1 MNTDSHY
8 RKEIINKLLRNKK
21 NNASKSL
28 KSDKSINI
36 KNSKSMIPMH
46 ISLKTPL
53 LNLTNECSQY
63 EYNIKTT
70 VNTNLDEIS
79 QTASRI
85 CICIY
90 RIIHCRNQQNVK
102 MPFLEYLLYKYPESK
117 KKNLILWFFL
127 L

>member
-8 RKEIINKLLRNKK
+8 RKEIIEKLLRNKK

-36 KNSKSMIPMH
+36 KNSTSMIPMH

-63 EYNIKTT
+63 EYNIK
-70 VNTNLDEIS
+70 NLSI
-79 QTASRI
+79 
-85 CICIY
+85 
-90 RIIHCRNQQNVK
+90 
-102 MPFLEYLLYKYPESK
+102 
-117 KKNLILWFFL
+117 
-127 L
+127 